1 MSKLKSEHKSEM
13 SKIRTKLK
21 TTKFF
26 LIKTNNDVVK
36 PLMQEL
42 KVNEEIKQRYIAQY
56 EKNFEDLKTL
66 NAIVRLPRLSDQ
78 FYKTLKKR
86 EIEQVFE

>member
-26 LIKTNNDVVK
+26 LIKSNNDVVK

-42 KVNEEIKQRYIAQY
+42 KVNEEIK
-56 EKNFEDLKTL
+56 
-66 NAIVRLPRLSDQ
+66 
-78 FYKTLKKR
+78 
-86 EIEQVFE
+86 